1 MHNYALRLP
10 EPLCQQIKETA
21 YASNVSVNQAIVW
34 ALEQVFASGAQ
45 IEVRITSSSA

>member
-10 EPLCQQIKETA
+10 EPLYEQIKETA

-34 ALEQVFASGAQ
+34 ALEKAFEEGAE
-45 IEVRITSSSA
+45 IEVTFRPVKA